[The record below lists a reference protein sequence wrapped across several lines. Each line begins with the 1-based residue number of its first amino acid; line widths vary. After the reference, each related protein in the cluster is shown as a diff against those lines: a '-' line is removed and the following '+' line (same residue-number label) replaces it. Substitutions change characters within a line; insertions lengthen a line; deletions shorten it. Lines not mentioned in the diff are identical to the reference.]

1 LSTDARIRP
10 GAVARGACVVFLF
23 AGVCRTAKADFRP
36 VLTFGVFH
44 DGNVSVV
51 GEGTGDDAAALAV
64 ALAWYRETPTSTFEF
79 MYRPAYTAYR
89 NFTDLDYFGNTVVA
103 TYARDWS
110 RASRFTVD
118 AYIARTDYQGQTKD
132 NADRATTFVP
142 RTTETLGTVKVG
154 GTAGAG
160 RRGLLDWHVRAGATF
175 YEDVKD
181 NPATAANEAH
191 NFNDST
197 DVGGRV
203 DWRDE
208 LSERNTLGAGVDVA
222 YFGYETGP
230 AVTVGTVGLVGTCQ
244 ASPAWL
250 IDYAAGASSAT
261 SDGDSVTG
269 FSFNVKVDYS
279 VLSKE
284 STFSTGARQVFA
296 PGTGLG
302 GATQDRVVWTSYSH
316 APTARGLSG
325 SLLASYS
332 QRDSVQFGPTPPT
345 EGDTSTTS
353 ASGSI
358 GWSFNR
364 FLALN
369 AYGAYV
375 DQQARNVADPVLA
388 ASLDTSYGSYGLF
401 LRWAIRG
408 R

>member
-1 LSTDARIRP
+1 LSTDRRIRS
-10 GAVARGACVVFLF
+10 GAVVRGAGVVFLA

-64 ALAWYRETPTSTFEF
+64 ALTWDKVTPTSTFEF

-89 NFTDLDYFGNTVVA
+89 TFSELDYLGNTVVLN
-103 TYARDWS
+103 YARDWS
-110 RASRFTVD
+110 RVSRLTVD

-142 RTTETLGTVKVG
+142 RTTETIGTFKVG

-160 RRGLLDWHVRAGATF
+160 RRGLLDWHVRAGVTL
-175 YEDVKD
+175 YKD
-181 NPATAANEAH
+181 LKDDPATTANEAH

-197 DVGGRV
+197 DFGGRV

-244 ASPAWL
+244 ANPQWL
-250 IDYAAGASSAT
+250 IDYAAGASRAT
-261 SDGDSVTG
+261 SDGESVTG
-269 FSFNVKVDYS
+269 FSFNVKIDYS

-284 STFSTGARQVFA
+284 STFSAGARQVFA

-316 APTARGLSG
+316 SPTARGLSG
-325 SLLASYS
+325 SVLASYS
-332 QRDSVQFGPTPPT
+332 QRDSVQFGPTTPT
-345 EGDTSTTS
+345 QGDTSTAS
-353 ASGSI
+353 AIGSI

-369 AYGAYV
+369 AYAAYI

-388 ASLDTSYGSYGLF
+388 ASLDTRYGSYGLF